1 MVAVFTTGQLWQF
14 KSYKWSTPQDL
25 FTHTK
30 GFYVGWSE
38 EPVPEQVA
46 SWGNVQLIGVEK
58 NRRFRDR
65 EVMEGLWDGIERW
78 MLTRG
83 WGGGRSAAG

>member
-1 MVAVFTTGQLWQF
+1 M
-14 KSYKWSTPQDL
+14 
-25 FTHTK
+25 
-30 GFYVGWSE
+30 GWSE

-83 WGGGRSAAG
+83 WGK